1 MPKRRALPAP
11 PEAARHWRLDRR
23 AVYLNHGA
31 FGACPRPVLRA
42 QQRLRDEL
50 ERNPLHFMRRALEP
64 RLDAARE
71 ALGRFVGASPASLAF
86 VANATAGVNTVLRSL
101 AFRRGDELLVTDHGY
116 AAATNAVRFAAGRAG
131 AKVVTARV
139 PFPLAGEDEVVSA
152 VLSAATPRTRL
163 AVLDHVT
170 SPTALVFPI
179 ARLVRELAAR
189 GVDTLVDGA
198 HAPGL
203 LPLAVEAIGAAW
215 YVGNGHK
222 WLCAPKAVGF
232 LYARE
237 DKRAA
242 TRPLVISHGAESPRT
257 DRSRFHLEFDWQGTT
272 DPTPALAIPA
282 AIAFLEGLAPGG
294 FRELA
299 EANRLLALAARD
311 VLCTALGVAPP
322 APDAMLPAMAAVPL
336 PPGDARGLAEA
347 LHARHR
353 IEVPVNP
360 WPAAPARLLRV
371 SAQAYNSLAQYRY
384 LAEALTDELA
394 RGVAA

>member
-1 MPKRRALPAP
+1 MPARRALPAP

-23 AVYLNHGA
+23 TVYLNHGA

-50 ERNPLHFMRRALEP
+50 ERDPLRFMRDTLEP
-64 RLDAARE
+64 RLDAARA
-71 ALGRFVGASPASLAF
+71 ALARFVGADPAGLAF
-86 VANATAGVNTVLRSL
+86 VTNATAGVNTVLRSL
-101 AFRRGDELLVTDHGY
+101 RFAADDEILVTNHGY
-116 AAATNAVRFAAGRAG
+116 AAATNAARFAAERAG
-131 AKVVTARV
+131 ARLATAAV
-139 PFPLAGEDEVVSA
+139 PFPIGGEDEAVDA
-152 VLSAATPRTRL
+152 VLAAVTPRTRL
-163 AVLDHVT
+163 ALIDHVT
-170 SPTALVFPI
+170 SPTALVFPV

-203 LPLAVEAIGAAW
+203 LPLAVDEIGAAW
-215 YVGNGHK
+215 YVGNCHK
-222 WLCAPKAVGF
+222 WLCAPKAVAF
-232 LYARE
+232 LHARA
-237 DKRAA
+237 DKRVQ
-242 TRPLVISHGAESPRT
+242 TRPLVISHGAASPRT
-257 DRSRFHLEFDWQGTT
+257 DRSRFHLEFDWQGTA
-272 DPTPALAIPA
+272 DPTPALAIPE

-294 FRELA
+294 FPELA

-322 APDAMLPAMAAVPL
+322 APDAMLAAMAAVPL
-336 PPGDARGLAEA
+336 PPGDARALSEA
-347 LHARHR
+347 LYTRHR

-384 LAEALTDELA
+384 LAEALAAELA
-394 RGVAA
+394 RGAGR